1 MSRIEP
7 DNIVVLVRDSS
18 NRIVRLGVCKW
29 RELREVVQAVDADDH
44 KRFREIESQVG
55 KAMHSGVA
63 SS

>member
-1 MSRIEP
+1 MSRIDP
-7 DNIVVLVRDSS
+7 DNIVVLVRDSG
-18 NRIVRLGVCKW
+18 NRIVRLGVCNW
-29 RELREVVQAVDADDH
+29 RELREIVQAVDADDH